1 MRNLSKS
8 KKKTDN
14 NNTQKRSI
22 LLLDTWLNK
31 KVLDKTVNPKRLT
44 KFLDL

>member
-1 MRNLSKS
+1 MRNLDIS

-14 NNTQKRSI
+14 NNTQKGSI

-31 KVLDKTVNPKRLT
+31 KALDKTVNLKRLN